1 MLCPQGKNR
10 TKKLPIYWT
19 VSVKQGILRT
29 VKTIRRI
36 HFSAS
41 NKRPAI
47 DPVNEILALSRK
59 HEQSKYKQGKRHGK
73 NHSSKAQGR
82 NKYLFA

>member
-36 HFSAS
+36 HFAAS
-41 NKRPAI
+41 NKQLAI
-47 DPVNEILALSRK
+47 DPVNEMLVLSRK
-59 HEQSKYKQGKRHGK
+59 RKQSNYKQSKHHGK
-73 NHSSKAQGR
+73 NHSSKAQGC